1 MENIN
6 NYSINEVAKMMGMT
20 LKIVRRY
27 VASGELKTTKN
38 NNTYSISEEDFNAFK
53 KYIKEGGDA
62 KRAQEIADS
71 FKPNAELDLFK

>member
-1 MENIN
+1 
-6 NYSINEVAKMMGMT
+6 MMGMT

-62 KRAQEIADS
+62 KRAQKLQIRSSQMLNLIYSREQNTRHLMIT
-71 FKPNAELDLFK
+71 KRR

>member
-38 NNTYSISEEDFNAFK
+38 NNTYSIRRRFQRFQK
-53 KYIKEGGDA
+53 VYQGG
-62 KRAQEIADS
+62 RRCQTCTGNCR
-71 FKPNAELDLFK
+71 FVQAEC